1 VDELR
6 SGVRIEVGEAK
17 RDPLDF
23 TLWKGAK
30 PGEPAWESPWGR
42 GRPGWHIECSAMAMK
57 YLGEEFD
64 FHGGG
69 QDLVFPHHENEIA
82 QSEAATGHTF
92 SRYWIENG
100 LVNLEGSKMSKSTKH
115 FFSIEDVVSRVEP
128 EVVRFYLQSTH
139 YRSPIEWNE
148 ERLEEAAI
156 AYARLREALARAES
170 AAAAGSG
177 AGAGQDLD
185 HTHLL
190 NEISELRR
198 QFGEAMDDDFNT
210 ARAQG
215 HLFEIAKAINRVA
228 DQTDAH
234 PLERAALPTAGRH
247 LRELGETIGLFWGA
261 PSPEEALPASVQTL
275 VRQRDEAR
283 MQMQWGRADE
293 LRNEIAALGYVLKDS
308 KEGTKVRR
316 RT

>member
-1 VDELR
+1 
-6 SGVRIEVGEAK
+6 
-17 RDPLDF
+17 
-23 TLWKGAK
+23 
-30 PGEPAWESPWGR
+30 
-42 GRPGWHIECSAMAMK
+42 
-57 YLGEEFD
+57 
-64 FHGGG
+64 
-69 QDLVFPHHENEIA
+69 
-82 QSEAATGHTF
+82 
-92 SRYWIENG
+92 
-100 LVNLEGSKMSKSTKH
+100 VNLDGAKMSKSTKH
-115 FFSIEDVVSRVEP
+115 FFSIEDVVARVEP

-148 ERLEEAAI
+148 ERLEEAGV

-170 AAAAGSG
+170 AGSENGTGSRAG
-177 AGAGQDLD
+177 LD
-185 HTHLL
+185 ETQLL
-190 NEISELRR
+190 QEISDLKR

-215 HLFEIAKAINRVA
+215 HLFEIAKAINRVS

-234 PLERAALPTAGRH
+234 PLERAALPVAGRH

-261 PSPEEALPASVQTL
+261 APAEEALPDDVQAL

-283 MQMQWGRADE
+283 MQMQWGRADQ
-293 LRNEIAALGYVLKDS
+293 LRDEIAALGYVLKDS